1 MKNKQSMVQTD
12 EQGSEWYQNS
22 VLRLP
27 LCLTGWE
34 ILQQKRVY
42 NDMSVE
48 HNWNIAP
55 LEHLT

>member
-1 MKNKQSMVQTD
+1 MIQTD
-12 EQGSEWYQNS
+12 EQGSVWYQKP
-22 VLRLP
+22 VLQHP

-48 HNWNIAP
+48 HNWNIVP

>member
-1 MKNKQSMVQTD
+1 MVQKD

-22 VLRLP
+22 VLRHP

-48 HNWNIAP
+48 HNWKIAP

>member
-22 VLRLP
+22 VLRHP

-42 NDMSVE
+42 NDMSAE
-48 HNWNIAP
+48 QNWNIAP